1 MRIKEGRRNDK
12 RDEVTMD
19 KPRETERMINER
31 RTTYIEQSRIGFG
44 TERKNF
50 HITEEISRYRN
61 PVFTIRNFTLY
72 I

>member
-1 MRIKEGRRNDK
+1 MRIKEARRNDK
-12 RDEVTMD
+12 RDDVTKD

-31 RTTYIEQSRIGFG
+31 RTTYIEKSRIGFG
-44 TERKNF
+44 RKRKSF